1 MNLLVAIAE
10 TAMIAVRAIT
20 ATVMID
26 VTAMIVGTVTTA
38 IAISL
43 VAAEQSLPNQNFLLD
58 VNR

>member
-1 MNLLVAIAE
+1 
-10 TAMIAVRAIT
+10 MIAVLAIT
-20 ATVMID
+20 ATAMID

-38 IAISL
+38 IVISL